1 MCTLNIL
8 GSVGA
13 LEYICTMQHM
23 NDPLEGD
30 GCIAVRNV

>member
-13 LEYICTMQHM
+13 LEYMQHM

-30 GCIAVRNV
+30 GWTAVRNV